1 MIVVYFQFCGRHCV
15 LFMMEPGVR
24 RTGVKFVSC
33 RSYFTTQ
40 LQVQRPNLY
49 QQAVKFAVSI
59 RQVVV
64 VVDSECRCMFHIS
77 CCLCLL

>member
-1 MIVVYFQFCGRHCV
+1 MWTALC

-40 LQVQRPNLY
+40 LPVQRPNLY
-49 QQAVKFAVSI
+49 QQAVKFAVAI
-59 RQVVV
+59 RQVVVVVV